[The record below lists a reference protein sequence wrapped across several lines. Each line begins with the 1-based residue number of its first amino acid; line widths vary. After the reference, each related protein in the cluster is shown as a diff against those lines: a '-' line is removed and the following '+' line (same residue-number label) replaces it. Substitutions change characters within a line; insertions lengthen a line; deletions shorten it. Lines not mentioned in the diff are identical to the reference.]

1 MSLVIKENCWKWDSP
16 KGPYFMKYYED
27 DFVAQKVKSI
37 HRELTSIKFP
47 YHIALEENEE
57 PHILKQRWFEG
68 ESADYKRFEHQ
79 QLSITALQKLH
90 ETNKQIN
97 WSENGALSTYRLYEK
112 WMRRFERFVEHE
124 RELKRLLKNRYDLL
138 VNHAFHALNSMA
150 LLPVYSEQL
159 TILHGDVVHHN
170 VMVNGEVV
178 KLIDFDLACKGEASD
193 ELVLWLHRV
202 LPQVHYELNLLF
214 KSHSYLKIAQE
225 KLHYLQF
232 PNEILREC
240 LFYLKLNDQQKLA
253 CYPFIQSIVNEWL
266 KKKESLARQIEHLQN

>member
-37 HRELTSIKFP
+37 HRGLKSIKFP

-90 ETNKQIN
+90 ETNEQIN
-97 WSENGALSTYRLYEK
+97 WTDSRMLTTYRIKEK

-124 RELKRLLKNRYDLL
+124 RELKRLLKNSYDIL
-138 VNHAFHALNSMA
+138 VNHAFHSLNSMA
-150 LLPVYSEQL
+150 QFPVHNEKR

-170 VMVNGEVV
+170 VMVNREEV
-178 KLIDFDLACKGEASD
+178 KLIDFDLACIGEASD
-193 ELVLWLHRV
+193 ELILWLHRV
-202 LPQVHYELNLLF
+202 LPYVQYDLQPLLNA
-214 KSHSYLKIAQE
+214 HSYLKITQE

-232 PNEILREC
+232 PNEILRES
-240 LFYLKLNDQQKLA
+240 LFYLKLKDQQKLA
-253 CYPFIQSIVNEWL
+253 CYPFIQSIVYDWL
-266 KKKESLARQIEHLQN
+266 KKRESLAKQIERLQN